1 MQNELCELHNS
12 LKFNFFANSSSW
24 LQLRTFNNC
33 IIKCP
38 DTIIGY
44 SDRSELSRASSVDF
58 VHPWQLFFFVKN
70 ENAVWTGLRGIRGNF
85 SPNKRVN
92 MERSVYI
99 FPMLAICLKLKKA
112 IKEKIEILLAL
123 SRVDEVHLF
132 TLDGAKIAN
141 YIIDK
146 EGILIHISWYPLNYN
161 YELISKIDFNF
172 CKVLT
177 NTYTLLLIFCTGL
190 YDW

>member
-1 MQNELCELHNS
+1 M
-12 LKFNFFANSSSW
+12 
-24 LQLRTFNNC
+24 
-33 IIKCP
+33 
-38 DTIIGY
+38 
-44 SDRSELSRASSVDF
+44 
-58 VHPWQLFFFVKN
+58 KN

-146 EGILIHISWYPLNYN
+146 EGILIHIS
-161 YELISKIDFNF
+161 
-172 CKVLT
+172 
-177 NTYTLLLIFCTGL
+177 
-190 YDW
+190 